1 MKICNECGEEFENH
15 KVYSNH
21 VRWKHKKVEY
31 KRTKCPYCDYEARNE
46 NYEKHLIVCEKNPNN
61 SVECKE
67 CSKTIHKKGAIFCC
81 RSCRAKYSNR
91 NRAPFETDRSYIT
104 PEWKDKQRQKTL
116 EGWRNGVY
124 DIERR
129 PVFSSKQE
137 RAIVKYIKE
146 AFPNDEWK
154 SGGILKFTD
163 GNLLSRDLWSDK
175 LKVCF
180 EYDGIWHFKD
190 IHGQLAKKQLKDR
203 LLEEWCKEKG
213 YRLIRVDEDVYKN
226 PEQIVDLIYHQSE
239 QIIKLGNRY

>member
-46 NYEKHLIVCEKNPNN
+46 NYEKHLKYCFKNPINIINCLNCGKLAGGHKIKFCSQSCSAIYNN
-61 SVECKE
+61 SKRDHD
-67 CSKTIHKKGAIFCC
+67 KI
-81 RSCRAKYSNR
+81 
-91 NRAPFETDRSYIT
+91 DRSYMT
-104 PEWKDKQRQKTL
+104 PEWKDIQRQKTL
-116 EGWRNGVY
+116 ENWRDGKY
-124 DIERR
+124 SMERKIT
-129 PVFSSKQE
+129 FSSKNE
-137 RAIVKYIKE
+137 RAVVKHIKE
-146 AFPNDEWK
+146 TFPDDEWK
-154 SGGILKFTD
+154 SGGILKFAD